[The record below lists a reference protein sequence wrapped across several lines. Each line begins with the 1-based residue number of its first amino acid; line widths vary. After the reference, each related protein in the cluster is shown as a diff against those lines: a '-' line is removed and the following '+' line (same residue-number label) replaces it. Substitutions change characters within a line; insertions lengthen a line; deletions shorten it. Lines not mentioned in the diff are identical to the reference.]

1 MTTRDPTVRPFP
13 ELEQVKR
20 AALTYA
26 WAMLYLGIGVGFV
39 LAWLMCSVR
48 ACERPREPVAPVPAT
63 ASPSGSSNVGRGSSS
78 PELRSSD
85 AS

>member
-1 MTTRDPTVRPFP
+1 MRPFP
-13 ELEQVKR
+13 ELEQVER

-48 ACERPREPVAPVPAT
+48 ACDRPREPVAPVPAAAT
-63 ASPSGSSNVGRGSSS
+63 PSAHAIGLAPVRPT
-78 PELRSSD
+78 PELWSPDGAR
-85 AS
+85 